1 MVPVGARGGG
11 VVGKRTARS
20 SLLLVLVVQGASK
33 RTGSVHEHR
42 AVVTEE
48 RTAIDARRVG
58 TGGGLAREERVGE
71 LVEVAL
77 NEARAICA
85 KGVRFCVTC
94 GACAATRPSRR
105 PRPSK
110 TASGAGRM
118 ISDDDEDDDGDGE
131 EEEDGRRDK

>member
-77 NEARAICA
+77 NEARAID
-85 KGVRFCVTC
+85 RQQ
-94 GACAATRPSRR
+94 ATILCERR
-105 PRPSK
+105 EVLRDLRCLRRHEAQQK
-110 TASGAGRM
+110 AEA
-118 ISDDDEDDDGDGE
+118 EQDGQ
-131 EEEDGRRDK
+131 RRRAHDFRRRRGGGG